1 MKAKYNQGRAML
13 AITRASL
20 IAISR
25 SPSAVVFS
33 IFFPLIFILVFGLIG
48 NNMGQSY
55 RLVLHPN
62 SDTSNP
68 VLASL
73 RARENI
79 KFVNFDSEEKQESEL
94 IKGRVTGILDIQ
106 KDSAQDRYNISF
118 VSTTASADKYSSFL
132 PLLENT
138 INKIDKEKFKDRQT
152 IAQVKTEIRPVREY
166 RTIDFILPGQL
177 GFSLLSSGVFG
188 VAFLFLSLRQ
198 QMVLKRF
205 AATPISRTHIVLG
218 EGLSRVIFQ
227 LITAIIIIGI
237 GHYAFQFTL
246 INGWIT
252 FLEIMVLSL
261 IALLVFMGFGFVVS
275 GIARNESSIP
285 PLANIITLPQFLLAG
300 TFFSID
306 VFPKWLQPISRSL
319 PLTYFN
325 DAMRKISFEGAHL
338 TDCGFELA
346 ILLGW
351 GVIAYAVAI
360 KVFRWE

>member
-1 MKAKYNQGRAML
+1 MKAKYNQARAML
-13 AITRASL
+13 AITKASL

-25 SPSAVVFS
+25 SPSAIVFS

-48 NNMGQSY
+48 NNTGPSY
-55 RLVLHPN
+55 KLVLHSA

-68 VLASL
+68 VLQALQSMK
-73 RARENI
+73 NV
-79 KFVNFDSEEKQESEL
+79 KFVSFDNNEKQESEL
-94 IKGRVTGILDIQ
+94 VKGRVTGVLDIR
-106 KDSAQDRYNISF
+106 KDSIDNYNINF

-132 PLLENT
+132 PLLENI
-138 INKIDKEKFKDRQT
+138 INKIDKEKFTGRQT
-152 IAQVKTEIRPVREY
+152 IAQVNTEIRPVREY

-205 AATPISRTHIVLG
+205 SATPVSRTHIVLG
-218 EGLSRVIFQ
+218 EGISRVIFQ

-252 FLEIMVLSL
+252 FFEIMVLSL
-261 IALLVFMGFGFVVS
+261 IALLVFMGFGFVIS

-306 VFPKWLQPISRSL
+306 VFPNWLQPISRSL

-338 TDCGFELA
+338 TDCWLEIA
-346 ILLGW
+346 ILIGW
-351 GVIAYAVAI
+351 GIIAYAVAV